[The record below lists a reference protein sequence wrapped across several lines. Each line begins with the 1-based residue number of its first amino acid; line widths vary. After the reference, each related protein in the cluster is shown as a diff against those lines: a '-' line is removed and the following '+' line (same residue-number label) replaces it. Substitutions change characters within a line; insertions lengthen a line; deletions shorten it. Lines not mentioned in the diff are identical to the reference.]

1 MASMYTYKVRDAKSG
16 KVIDGELEGSSK
28 EAVIRALKESGM
40 TPLGVAEKKTDGLQK
55 EISIPGITDRIKAKE
70 IAIFSRQFATMI
82 NSGLSLLRSLY
93 VLEEQTVSKPLK
105 KTIGEVRASVERGAS
120 LSVALE
126 QHPKVFNTLFVAMVQ
141 AGEAAGVLDE
151 TLERIAD
158 TLESAAALRSKIK
171 SAMAY
176 PIVVLSMVAG
186 VVTLMLLFVV
196 PQFVDMYA
204 DVGGEL
210 PIATRALIGA
220 SGVLTSK
227 WYIIFP
233 AFGASVYAFRRWIN
247 TTGGRRMWDAF
258 KLRAPVFGTMNHK
271 TAISRFARTLGVLV
285 RSGVPILEAMT
296 IVELTAG
303 NVVVGD
309 AVNRVAQAV
318 KGGDSIS
325 QPLAKEGKIFPPMV
339 VQMMAVGEETGAL
352 DNMLDKVS
360 DFYDREVNDTVD
372 ALTSL
377 LEPILIAF
385 MGATVGAILV
395 ALYLPMFNL
404 VNVIG

>member
-1 MASMYTYKVRDAKSG
+1 MPAMYTYKVRDAKTG
-16 KVIDGELEGSSK
+16 KIIEGELEGSSK
-28 EAVIRALKESGM
+28 EAVIRALQDRGM

-55 EISIPGITDRIKAKE
+55 EISIPGLTDRIKPKE

-93 VLEEQTVSKPLK
+93 VLEEQSSSKPLK
-105 KTIGEVRASVERGAS
+105 KVIGEVRASVERGAS
-120 LSVALE
+120 LSASLE
-126 QHPKVFNTLFVAMVQ
+126 QHPKVFNTLFVSMVQ

-158 TLESAAALRSKIK
+158 TLEASAALRSKIK

-210 PIATRALIGA
+210 PIATRVLIGA
-220 SGVLTSK
+220 SGILTGY

-233 AFGASVYAFRRWIN
+233 AFAAAVYGFRTWIN
-247 TTGGRRMWDAF
+247 TSAGRRVWDAF
-258 KLRAPVFGTMNHK
+258 KLKAPVFGIMNHK
-271 TAISRFARTLGVLV
+271 TAVSRFSRTLGVLV
-285 RSGVPILEAMT
+285 RSGVPILQAMS
-296 IVELTAG
+296 IVEATAG
-303 NVVVGD
+303 NVIVGD
-309 AVNRVAQAV
+309 AVNRVASSV

-325 QPLAKEGKIFPPMV
+325 QPLSKETKVFPPMV

-352 DNMLDKVS
+352 DNMLDKVA